1 MKIDKKA
8 VGARLKRFLLNRFP
22 TMNEAADALGTTA
35 DSIRNSYLNGQSVPG
50 ALFIAKLKKMGCS
63 IDWLLFGSGDY
74 EQNETTPE
82 FKQYRVEAIV
92 PAGHGDIKD
101 ISDWFESEVLDYDPQ
116 DHIFLKVDEEFG
128 YSMMPF
134 IQPGDMVLIS
144 FKAPVQDNDIVAARW
159 DKGKGAI
166 KLCSIPVNDTNKV
179 ALLSF
184 NPIVAPMVFNKRDI
198 RMFKVVLI
206 KKQRKSLR
214 GKR

>member
-1 MKIDKKA
+1 MKIDKKSA
-8 VGARLKRFLLNRFP
+8 GARLKRFLLNRFA
-22 TMNEAADALGTTA
+22 TMNDAAAALGTTA
-35 DSIRNSYLNGQSVPG
+35 DSIRNSYLNGQSIPG
-50 ALFIAKLKKMGCS
+50 AAIIAKLKDMGCS
-63 IDWLLFGSGDY
+63 IDWLLFGTGDFD
-74 EQNETTPE
+74 ENETSPE
-82 FKQYRVEAIV
+82 YKQYRVEAIV
-92 PAGHGDIKD
+92 PAGIGDIKD

-166 KLCSIPVNDTNKV
+166 KLCSIPVNDSNKV
-179 ALLSF
+179 ALMSF
-184 NPIVAPMVFNKRDI
+184 NPVVPPMIFNKRDI

-206 KKQRKSLR
+206 KKQRK
-214 GKR
+214 GKKVR